1 MGGGQSVSQ
10 KQKTDILNKIISDV
24 MVDQSIRC
32 DGTIVNRVLI
42 KAVGGAKITGID
54 IQQASKISLIC
65 LQTTKVNAAMQADI
79 VSKIMNEAK
88 QKSSLGIQLTRARND
103 SDIENKIRN
112 IVSSRL
118 NINNMASLSTSIEN
132 TARVIAEGKGSDIK
146 DQRVVQ
152 VAEGLGSIVNDT
164 SADIVQ
170 YLDSFSDAKNKSD
183 TTTTNAFVDFLKTA
197 WEGLNNFMKS
207 IFQLSPQLVIMVIAC
222 VFIATAIGGLVY
234 VLRPKE
240 ANDLMKSSDMKPAD
254 APSTP
259 IMPNKQPDL
268 PQTPGLNP
276 EALGTASE
284 PYDYFLPPPTNE
296 ALGSAPVP
304 DVSRS
309 QLSASVVPAS
319 VVPAPPESD
328 MVPPDA

>member
-42 KAVGGAKITGID
+42 KATGGAKITGVD

-88 QKSSLGIQLTRARND
+88 QKSSLGIQVTRARND

-132 TARVIAEGKGSDIK
+132 TARVIAEGKESEIN
-146 DQRVVQ
+146 DQRVIQ

-197 WEGLNNFMKS
+197 WEGLNNFIKS

-240 ANDLMKSSDMKPAD
+240 ANDLMKSSDMKPD

-259 IMPNKQPDL
+259 IMPNKQPYL

-276 EALGTASE
+276 EALGTTSD
-284 PYDYFLPPPTNE
+284 PYDFLPPSYDPSSSSTT
-296 ALGSAPVP
+296 
-304 DVSRS
+304 
-309 QLSASVVPAS
+309 
-319 VVPAPPESD
+319 VVPAPPATVVPAPPATE
-328 MVPPDA
+328 MVPP